1 MAWWSWI
8 TIGTLLLCAELFAID
23 LQFYL
28 VFIGLG
34 AIVVGIV
41 ELAAPGLPSW
51 TPWILF
57 AVLSLTSM
65 FTIRRHLYER
75 IRGRAIGVSNDAIG
89 AHVTIREAL
98 APGRSCRA
106 EYRGSLWTAINVG
119 KEPIPA
125 GGTAEIDAV
134 DGLNLRVR
142 PLKQP

>member
-1 MAWWSWI
+1 MLWWGWI
-8 TIGTLLLCAELFAID
+8 TIGVLLLCVELFAID

-28 VFIGLG
+28 IFIGVG
-34 AIVVGIV
+34 AIIVGIV
-41 ELAAPGLPSW
+41 DLVAPGLPGW
-51 TPWILF
+51 VPWILF

-65 FTIRRHLYER
+65 FTIRRQLYDR
-75 IRGRAIGVSNDAIG
+75 IRGRAIGFANG
-89 AHVTIREAL
+89 AVGARLTIREPL
-98 APGRSCRA
+98 APGGTCRA

-142 PLKQP
+142 PARQQ

>member
-28 VFIGLG
+28 VFIGIG
-34 AIVVGIV
+34 AIIVGLV
-41 ELAAPGLPSW
+41 ELGAPGLPSW
-51 TPWILF
+51 APWILF

-75 IRGRAIGVSNDAIG
+75 IRGRAVGFAGSGVG
-89 AHVTIREAL
+89 ARVTIREGL
-98 APGRSCRA
+98 APGGSCRT
-106 EYRGSLWTAINVG
+106 EYRGSLWTAINVA

-125 GGTAEIDAV
+125 GGTAEIDSV
-134 DGLNLRVR
+134 DGVNLRVR
-142 PLKQP
+142 PVKQQ